1 MYSLLKK
8 FVSSKEKHQENIY
21 PIFDLIRKYSLEYYD
36 DGKGVIIPESIDNF
50 INNLYTL
57 ISISKSE
64 KEDFNSIQTLFN
76 IRIVMSEKKLTLEGY
91 KAYISKNANKQSNL
105 DKLIDFI
112 IEKIINDKWPN
123 NSDYI
128 TVIGKHLDDIE
139 NIKDPAL
146 NINRNKLINKLQ
158 QIEQEEKEQK
168 RAEREQRT
176 MQILKYS
183 LRPDHDGN
191 LNLDDFNGNGG
202 NNKQYK
208 EILGKRRRIY
218 KIKGSRKE
226 HVKYKGELIPVSD
239 YKKLFKK

>member
-1 MYSLLKK
+1 MATFFKELLSL
-8 FVSSKEKHQENIY
+8 KENPRKENID
-21 PIFDLIRKYSLEYYD
+21 PIFYLIRDYSLEYYD
-36 DGKGVIIPESIDNF
+36 DGGVIPESIDNF

-64 KEDFNSIQTLFN
+64 KKDFNYIQTLFN
-76 IRIVMSEKKLTLEGY
+76 TRGVMSKKQLTSEGY
-91 KAYISKNANKQSNL
+91 EAYISKNANKQYNL
-105 DKLIDFI
+105 DELINFI
-112 IEKIINDKWPN
+112 IEKIRNDKWL

-146 NINRNKLINKLQ
+146 NINRNKLINNEKELRRKIRK
-158 QIEQEEKEQK
+158 QIEEKSNK
-168 RAEREQRT
+168 RTLE
-176 MQILKYS
+176 ILRYS
-183 LRPDHDGN
+183 LRRDHDGN
-191 LNLDDFNGNGG
+191 LNLDGLNGG

>member
-1 MYSLLKK
+1 
-8 FVSSKEKHQENIY
+8 
-21 PIFDLIRKYSLEYYD
+21 
-36 DGKGVIIPESIDNF
+36 
-50 INNLYTL
+50 L

-64 KEDFNSIQTLFN
+64 KEDFNYIQTLFN
-76 IRIVMSEKKLTLEGY
+76 TRIVMSEKQLTSKGY
-91 KAYISKNANKQSNL
+91 NAYILTNDIKQDNL
-105 DKLIDFI
+105 DELINFI
-112 IEKIINDKWPN
+112 IEKIRNDKWLYR
-123 NSDYI
+123 DYI
-128 TVIGKHLDDIE
+128 TVIDIYLDYIK

-146 NINRNKLINKLQ
+146 NINKDELINNEKELRRKIRK
-158 QIEQEEKEQK
+158 QIEEKSNK
-168 RAEREQRT
+168 RTLE
-176 MQILKYS
+176 ILRHS

-191 LNLDDFNGNGG
+191 LDLDGFYGG

>member
-64 KEDFNSIQTLFN
+64 KEDFNYIQTLFN
-76 IRIVMSEKKLTLEGY
+76 TSIVMSEKQLTSEGY
-91 KAYISKNANKQSNL
+91 DAYILTNDIKQDNL
-105 DKLIDFI
+105 DELINFI
-112 IEKIINDKWPN
+112 IEKIRNDKRLDR
-123 NSDYI
+123 DYI
-128 TVIGKHLDDIE
+128 TVIDIYLDYIK

-146 NINRNKLINKLQ
+146 NINKDELINNEKELRRKIRK
-158 QIEQEEKEQK
+158 QIEEKSNK
-168 RAEREQRT
+168 RT
-176 MQILKYS
+176 LDILRYS

-191 LNLDDFNGNGG
+191 LNLDDFNGG

>member
-8 FVSSKEKHQENIY
+8 FVSSKEKHQENID
-21 PIFDLIRKYSLEYYD
+21 PIFYLIRSYSLRYYD
-36 DGKGVIIPESIDNF
+36 DGGVIPESIDNF

-64 KEDFNSIQTLFN
+64 EEDFIYIKTLFYT
-76 IRIVMSEKKLTLEGY
+76 RGVKSEKQLTLEGY
-91 KAYISKNANKQSNL
+91 EAYISKNANKQDNL
-105 DKLIDFI
+105 DKLINFI
-112 IEKIINDKWPN
+112 IDGIKNAKPIYVTDVHNKNYYIKVFLEDINSIKKPELKIATALK
-123 NSDYI
+123 
-128 TVIGKHLDDIE
+128 TVYDI
-139 NIKDPAL
+139 K
-146 NINRNKLINKLQ
+146 
-158 QIEQEEKEQK
+158 
-168 RAEREQRT
+168 
-176 MQILKYS
+176 
-183 LRPDHDGN
+183 
-191 LNLDDFNGNGG
+191 GG